1 MKYLLIILFIFS
13 TFYLSIKKEESYSYS
28 FNSNCRFLIQANAPA
43 QAVPMEMVCKWET
56 ADQLRWLLVSSKQP
70 SLLVVAHGHE
80 TDQWYLQAK
89 VDNIAVSEL
98 TAYYDGIIGVFACR
112 TWDATDPNLVW
123 EGKDLM
129 PFEND
134 LKVQQFTLPYHTL
147 FSDHLLGGYEMAK
160 YFK

>member
-1 MKYLLIILFIFS
+1 MKYLLIIIVVV
-13 TFYLSIKKEESYSYS
+13 SILLGLCIEEQENYSWET
-28 FNSNCRFLIQANAPA
+28 NCRFLVQASAPA
-43 QAVPMEMVCKWET
+43 QDVPMEMVCKWET

-98 TAYYDGIIGVFACR
+98 TAYYDGVIGVFACR

-134 LKVQQFTLPYHTL
+134 LKVQQFAAPYHTL
-147 FSDHLLGGYEMAK
+147 FGDHLLGGYEMAK